1 MCSLTGALVRRL
13 AECSLLSHASI
24 TIKISPCQAAPGASA
39 SAPSGAHAGESQDTA
54 LASPSP
60 AAAVARDAEGAG
72 HAHGAG
78 AAGREGASGGGGW
91 SGGGV
96 VIEKEAWVCLLSEW
110 LLQLK
115 LPSAPS
121 VQVLACHAQCCRMC
135 WVKVENVFC
144 CTIECVL
151 LHYRMCSAP
160 MECGVLL

>member
-1 MCSLTGALVRRL
+1 M
-13 AECSLLSHASI
+13 
-24 TIKISPCQAAPGASA
+24 
-39 SAPSGAHAGESQDTA
+39 
-54 LASPSP
+54 
-60 AAAVARDAEGAG
+60 
-72 HAHGAG
+72 
-78 AAGREGASGGGGW
+78 
-91 SGGGV
+91 
-96 VIEKEAWVCLLSEW
+96 IEKEAWVCLLSEW

-115 LPSAPS
+115 LPPAPS